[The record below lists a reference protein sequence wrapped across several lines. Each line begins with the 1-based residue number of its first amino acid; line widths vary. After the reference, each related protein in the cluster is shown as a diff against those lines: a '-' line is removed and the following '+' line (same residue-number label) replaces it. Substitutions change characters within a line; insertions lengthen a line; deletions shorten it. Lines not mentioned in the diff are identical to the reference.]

1 VAGDGFC
8 AFPNLVWRFAAALG
22 GRPADESGQ
31 PSLLL
36 LALVAVLVAGL
47 LVLFVFG

>member
-1 VAGDGFC
+1 MGSARFQI
-8 AFPNLVWRFAAALG
+8 LVWRFAAALG

>member
-8 AFPNLVWRFAAALG
+8 RFQIWFGDSPAALG